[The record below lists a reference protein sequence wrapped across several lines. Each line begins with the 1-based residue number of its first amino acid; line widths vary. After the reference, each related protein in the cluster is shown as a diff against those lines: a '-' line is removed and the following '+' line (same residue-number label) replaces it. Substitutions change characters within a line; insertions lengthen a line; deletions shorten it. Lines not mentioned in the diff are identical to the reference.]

1 MPNILLKRIGVGLLL
16 IPLGFLLLFT
26 VGEIFSGDLSGLSHL
41 IQAAPVLFLIILSIK
56 KPFMAGLFLLIIG
69 LVLGI
74 LYPFRVPFEIQTILL
89 VEIILFLPPVISGVL
104 LILSA
109 KKK

>member
-1 MPNILLKRIGVGLLL
+1 MAKPLLKKIGIGLLL

-41 IQAAPVLFLIILSIK
+41 IQAAPL
-56 KPFMAGLFLLIIG
+56 LLIIFLAFKKPLFAG
-69 LVLGI
+69 ILLSTISFVLGI
-74 LYPFRVPFEIQTILL
+74 MYIVDGASNLNTIML
-89 VEIILFLPPVISGVL
+89 VEAFLFLPPFISGIL
-104 LILSA
+104 LILSS